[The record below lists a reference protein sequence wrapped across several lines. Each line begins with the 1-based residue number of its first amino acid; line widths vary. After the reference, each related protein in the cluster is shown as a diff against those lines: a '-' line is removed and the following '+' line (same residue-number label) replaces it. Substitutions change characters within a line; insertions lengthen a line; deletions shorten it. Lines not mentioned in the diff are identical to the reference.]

1 MCVDRVGRRFVR
13 CVAQHSTRCTCSPF
27 PSDDTFA
34 TLAESVDSILHNGA
48 MVNWIMTYAQL
59 APANVVSTKDLL
71 QLATTHHLKPMHYVS
86 TVSTTH
92 LGGKESDML
101 PKESALRSSGYL
113 STKWLAEVRAL
124 RVCACTGEHH
134 AHTTR
139 RTKRAEARV
148 VCQGVWRPCDCAS
161 PLSHHWPQQDRL
173 QQHYRLCQ
181 PIPCWLCAGEQQA
194 VCVLC
199 PLTCHP

>member
-1 MCVDRVGRRFVR
+1 MSVCVCVDRVGRRVVR
-13 CVAQHSTRCTCSPF
+13 CVAQHSTRCTCSPL

-124 RVCACTGEHH
+124 RVCVWSGEHH
-134 AHTTR
+134 THTTR
-139 RTKRAEARV
+139 RTQTSRSTCCMPRRRA
-148 VCQGVWRPCDCAS
+148 S
-161 PLSHHWPQQDRL
+161 L
-173 QQHYRLCQ
+173 
-181 PIPCWLCAGEQQA
+181 
-194 VCVLC
+194 
-199 PLTCHP
+199 